1 MKKIVLYLKGY
12 LRRPYLWI
20 DLVRQPF
27 RLLALRHPREDTRE
41 RAYQWASSKA
51 VKPSEAVDKITGGQ
65 LKIDELFERH
75 SSALQVAE
83 QRVGEQPVRLGG
95 GGAIDLIYSLVR
107 WKKPSFVVE
116 TGVASGW
123 SSLAVLLAL
132 KDNEMGFLVSV
143 DRPDMRVLKDD
154 IIGAAVLPDLYDR
167 WTLLRGVD
175 RDNLPRAL
183 GAAGDALEFFHYD
196 SDKSYFGRK
205 WAYRK
210 A

>member
-1 MKKIVLYLKGY
+1 
-12 LRRPYLWI
+12 
-20 DLVRQPF
+20 
-27 RLLALRHPREDTRE
+27 
-41 RAYQWASSKA
+41 
-51 VKPSEAVDKITGGQ
+51 
-65 LKIDELFERH
+65 
-75 SSALQVAE
+75 
-83 QRVGEQPVRLGG
+83 
-95 GGAIDLIYSLVR
+95 
-107 WKKPSFVVE
+107 
-116 TGVASGW
+116 
-123 SSLAVLLAL
+123 
-132 KDNEMGFLVSV
+132 MGFLVSV

-210 A
+210 AWEALQPGGGVYIR